1 MLQGSLLTAG
11 YAMCRGTATAA
22 GVLLRSWDA
31 GGEGSAAILLD
42 WERNVLEAIFEGGPG
57 RDLATTTDLDPD
69 SDGQRRVGGP
79 VSLRPG
85 EPLTVRALLPASAHV
100 QSSWS
105 TGIRELSLPDMSRAR
120 LGKRYAIASRST
132 L

>member
-1 MLQGSLLTAG
+1 
-11 YAMCRGTATAA
+11 MCRGTATAA
-22 GVLLRSWDA
+22 GVLLRSWNA

-42 WERNVLEAIFEGGPG
+42 WERSVLEAIFEGGPG

-79 VSLRPG
+79 VNLRPG
-85 EPLTVRALLPASAHV
+85 EPLTVRACCLSTGAPAHI

-105 TGIRELSLPDMSRAR
+105 QGIKDVSPPDMSRAC
-120 LGKRYAIASRST
+120 LGRMST
-132 L
+132 KKSWKCTLR

>member
-1 MLQGSLLTAG
+1 MP
-11 YAMCRGTATAA
+11 CRGTATAA

-42 WERNVLEAIFEGGPG
+42 WERGVLEAVFEGGPG
-57 RDLATTTDLDPD
+57 RDLATTTELDPD

-85 EPLTVRALLPASAHV
+85 EPLTVRTCCPSAHIH
-100 QSSWS
+100 SCWS
-105 TGIRELSLPDMSRAR
+105 LGINNLSLPDMSCAC
-120 LGKRYAIASRST
+120 LGRTLITAPGAIP
-132 L
+132 